1 MNLNLQSIFLLF
13 FLFSSRISLG
23 QSDNHLFKIY
33 NAQGVETSYEDM
45 MTSLKQNDL
54 IFLGEL
60 HNDPISHWFQM
71 KILKEFNKKF
81 GQDVILGFEMFEADD
96 QYKIDEYLSGRIS
109 ERSFEAETRL
119 WNNYKTDYKP
129 VFNYAKEN
137 GISIVAT
144 NIPRRYA
151 SLVYRENLEGL
162 ETLGDLQK
170 SFIAPLPIA
179 IDTTLNSYQKL
190 MGGGGMSGHGG
201 GKSYLMESQAIK
213 DATMADRI
221 MKYYTSGKK
230 FIHLNGSY
238 HSDYKEG
245 IVSFIDDSIFKIT
258 NVTTVK
264 VKDINTFDEDNIGK
278 ADFIILLD
286 EDMTTSY

>member
-1 MNLNLQSIFLLF
+1 MRKSLLFLLLLYTGSIIF
-13 FLFSSRISLG
+13 G
-23 QSDNHLFKIY
+23 QSGSPLFKIY
-33 NAQGVETSYEDM
+33 DSQGKETSYNEM
-45 MTSLKQNDL
+45 MESLSVNDL

-60 HNDPISHWFQM
+60 HNDPVSHWLQI
-71 KILKEFNKKF
+71 KILKEFHKKF
-81 GQDVILGFEMFEADD
+81 GKDVIVGFEMFEADD
-96 QYKIDEYLSGRIS
+96 QYKIDEYLAGKTS

-129 VFNYAKEN
+129 VFNYAKDN
-137 GISIVAT
+137 GLVIVAT

-151 SLVYRENLEGL
+151 SLVYRENLDAL

-170 SFIAPLPIA
+170 SFIAPLPVQ
-179 IDTTLNSYQKL
+179 IDTTLDSYRNL
-190 MGGGGMSGHGG
+190 MGGGGMAGHGG
-201 GKSYLMESQAIK
+201 GKTYLMESQAIK

-221 MKYYTSGKK
+221 LKYYSPGKK

-238 HSDYKEG
+238 HSDFKEG
-245 IVSFIDDSIFKIT
+245 IISFIDRSKYKIT
-258 NVTTVK
+258 NITTVK
-264 VKDINTFDEDNIGK
+264 VKDINTFDDENIGK

>member
-33 NAQGVETSYEDM
+33 NDQGIETSYEEM
-45 MTSLKQNDL
+45 MKSLQNNDL

-60 HNDPISHWFQM
+60 HNDPISHWLQI
-71 KILKEFNKKF
+71 KILKEFNSNF
-81 GQDVILGFEMFEADD
+81 GQDIILGFEMFEADD

-129 VFNYAKEN
+129 VFNYAKSN
-137 GISIVAT
+137 GIAIVAT

-170 SFIAPLPIA
+170 SFIAPLPIQ
-179 IDTTLNSYQKL
+179 IDTTLETYKAL
-190 MGGGGMSGHGG
+190 MGGGGMAGHGG
-201 GKSYLMESQAIK
+201 NQTFLMESQAIK

-221 MKYYTSGKK
+221 LKYFSPGKK

-245 IVSFIDDSIFKIT
+245 IISFIDDSKYKIS
-258 NVTTVK
+258 NITTVK
-264 VKDINTFDEDNIGK
+264 VKDINTFDDENIGK